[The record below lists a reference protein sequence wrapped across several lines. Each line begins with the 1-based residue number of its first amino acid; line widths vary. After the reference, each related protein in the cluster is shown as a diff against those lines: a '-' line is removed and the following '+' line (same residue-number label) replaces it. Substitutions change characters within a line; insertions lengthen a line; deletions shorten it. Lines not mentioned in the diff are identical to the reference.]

1 MIAMD
6 SQIRLIT
13 LKILNKLQTFI
24 DLSRSPYVSKQFEQ
38 NLLDLL
44 VNENTLFVIDEVIPL
59 AAKFQH
65 RNPRFINA
73 FLSRLTSPKWMSS
86 YLDRRRQI
94 LSLIEY
100 SSSSLQYL
108 LSLIENNHENLIE
121 TIGVQGRLLIFKLAS
136 QSRDLSRLIFTRW
149 IHQNHYDLID
159 ILRLCEIV
167 TFDDKLSIE
176 KTFEYFFKELNIR
189 QVVVANLKN
198 KIGNAK

>member
-1 MIAMD
+1 
-6 SQIRLIT
+6 
-13 LKILNKLQTFI
+13 
-24 DLSRSPYVSKQFEQ
+24 
-38 NLLDLL
+38 
-44 VNENTLFVIDEVIPL
+44 
-59 AAKFQH
+59 
-65 RNPRFINA
+65 
-73 FLSRLTSPKWMSS
+73 MSS

-108 LSLIENNHENLIE
+108 LSLIENNHENLIEIAIESLLSDERGFTLE